1 MAKAIVGGEEIEVSF
16 PNFKALKE
24 FWPYQ
29 KKIQT
34 SAGDIEI
41 VTEGILGMISA
52 GGAPKWAQPLTAR
65 STVSREILSGA
76 RSSQAPPPAPVR
88 VPISPARASMAV
100 TRRTTTG
107 LVGTEAARQALDTAP
122 GAEKAS
128 LWAR

>member
-52 GGAPKWAQPLTAR
+52 GGAPKYTLDELEDRLKPTEIIALGPFLTVLTVELGLRAPPGEGAPAGEKGAKPSTETLTA
-65 STVSREILSGA
+65 SSPSL
-76 RSSQAPPPAPVR
+76 SSQDAED
-88 VPISPARASMAV
+88 
-100 TRRTTTG
+100 
-107 LVGTEAARQALDTAP
+107 GT
-122 GAEKAS
+122 K
-128 LWAR
+128 